1 MHATQHSRTAEYM
14 ALFRALETAR
24 GPGTR
29 LFDDPW
35 ARRFL
40 RPSLRAIAALARVP
54 PLGRT
59 ISHFIDRRW
68 PGGRTSGIART
79 RFIDEVV
86 CEKLR
91 YDCRQ
96 IVLLGAGFDC
106 RAYRLPEAAQ
116 ARFFEVDHPN
126 TSAAKQD
133 VVLHALGKKPAH
145 VTFVAIDFNRQSL
158 GEVLKS
164 SGLDLARPVL
174 FLWEGVTNYLTAEAV
189 DATFRYVATAASGSG
204 ILFTY
209 VHSDVL
215 KPKAS
220 FAGLEAVQHLLD
232 NASEPWTFGFDPAEL
247 PAYLAARGLRL
258 VSDLG
263 AVDYRACTMG
273 EAGARSVGYEFYRA
287 AVAEIIDA

>member
-1 MHATQHSRTAEYM
+1 MHATRHSRTAEYM

-24 GPGTR
+24 SPKVR

-40 RPSLRAIAALARVP
+40 RPSLQTVAALARVP
-54 PLGRT
+54 PLGRV
-59 ISHFIDRRW
+59 ISRFIDRRW

-79 RFIDEVV
+79 CFIDEVV
-86 CEKLR
+86 SEKLHSG
-91 YDCRQ
+91 CRQ
-96 IVLLGAGFDC
+96 IVMLGAGFDC
-106 RAYRLPEAAQ
+106 RAYRLPGATQ

-133 VVLHALGKKPAH
+133 VVLRTLGKKPVH
-145 VTFVAIDFNRQSL
+145 VAFIAVDFNCQTL
-158 GEVLKS
+158 DEVLNS
-164 SGLDLARPVL
+164 SGLDLARPVF

-189 DATFRYVATAASGSG
+189 DATFRYVATAAPGSG

-215 KPKAS
+215 KPKAA

-273 EAGARSVGYEFYRA
+273 ETGARSVGYEFYRA
-287 AVAEIIDA
+287 AVADIIDA

>member
-1 MHATQHSRTAEYM
+1 M

-24 GPGTR
+24 SPEAR

-35 ARRFL
+35 AHRFL
-40 RPSLRAIAALARVP
+40 RPSLQTVAALARVP
-54 PLGRT
+54 TLGRA

-86 CEKLR
+86 GEKLR
-91 YDCRQ
+91 CGCRQ

-126 TSAAKQD
+126 TSAAKQQ
-133 VVLHALGKKPAH
+133 VVFRTLGRKPSH
-145 VTFVAIDFNRQSL
+145 VAFVAIDFNRQTL
-158 GEVLKS
+158 GEALKS
-164 SGLDLARPVL
+164 SGLDLAQPVF
-174 FLWEGVTNYLTAEAV
+174 FLWEGVTNYLTGEAV
-189 DATFRYVATAASGSG
+189 DATFRYVATAASGSA

-215 KPKAS
+215 EPKAA

-232 NASEPWTFGFDPAEL
+232 NASEPWTFGFDPVEL
-247 PAYLAARGLRL
+247 PGYLAARGLRL

-273 EAGARSVGYEFYRA
+273 EAGARSVGYEFYRV
-287 AVAEIIDA
+287 AVAEVIDA

>member
-1 MHATQHSRTAEYM
+1 M
-14 ALFRALETAR
+14 ALFRALETTR
-24 GPGTR
+24 NPKVR

-40 RPSLRAIAALARVP
+40 SPSLQTVATLARMP
-54 PLGRT
+54 PLGRV

-86 CEKLR
+86 SEKLR
-91 YDCRQ
+91 SGCRQ

-106 RAYRLPEAAQ
+106 RAYRLPEATQ

-126 TSAAKQD
+126 TSTTKQEI
-133 VVLHALGKKPAH
+133 VMRALGKKPAH

-164 SGLDLARPVL
+164 SGLDLARPVF

-189 DATFRYVATAASGSG
+189 DTTFRYIATAAPGSG

-209 VHSDVL
+209 IHSDVL
-215 KPKAS
+215 KPKAE
-220 FAGLEAVQHLLD
+220 FTGLEAVRHLLD

-263 AVDYRACTMG
+263 AADYRACTMG
-273 EAGARSVGYEFYRA
+273 AAGARSVGYEFYRM
-287 AVAEIIDA
+287 AVAEISDA